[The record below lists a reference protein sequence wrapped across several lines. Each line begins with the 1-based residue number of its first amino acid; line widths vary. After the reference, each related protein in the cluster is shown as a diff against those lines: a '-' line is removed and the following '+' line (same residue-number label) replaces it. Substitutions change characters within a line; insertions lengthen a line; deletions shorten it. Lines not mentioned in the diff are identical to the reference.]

1 MVKSGER
8 VLLLYQETIK
18 TKPAKTLRFFE
29 QMLNLRGE
37 YDCTMDA
44 KGRIR
49 LPTALIKR
57 LGERES
63 YNFVLNKGFE
73 KHLTLFPAE
82 IWETTVKEFEKLNL
96 YDNDT
101 RNFLRR
107 FHNGTTDV
115 DLDDQSRIL
124 VPKRLAEYAS
134 LEKDIILSAYGDK
147 IEIWNAA
154 EYERMMNDDT
164 MTMTNLAQRVLG
176 NRSE

>member
-1 MVKSGER
+1 MWR
-8 VLLLYQETIK
+8 DVLLLTHQTVRNK
-18 TKPAKTLRFFE
+18 TNNTSQNFE

-49 LPTALIKR
+49 LPSALIKR

-82 IWETTVKEFEKLNL
+82 VWETTVKEFEKLNP
-96 YDNDT
+96 YDNET

-107 FHNGTTDV
+107 FHNGTTDI

-124 VPKRLAEYAS
+124 VPKRLAEYAN
-134 LEKDIILSAYGDK
+134 LEKDVILSAYGDK
-147 IEIWNAA
+147 IEIWNAE